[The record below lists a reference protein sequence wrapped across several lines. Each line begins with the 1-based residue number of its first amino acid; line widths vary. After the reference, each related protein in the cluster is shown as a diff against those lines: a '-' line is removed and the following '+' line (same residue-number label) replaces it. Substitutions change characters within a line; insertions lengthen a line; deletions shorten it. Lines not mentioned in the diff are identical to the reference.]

1 METSPVT
8 CRTLEDYYHI
18 NANTFDRQYKDVL
31 SGFRTWTELDHADE
45 WLVFPDNIG
54 PRLAIDETS
63 LSNGELYTVVTNR
76 DRHGRDRCLVA
87 IVRGVRSETVIKA
100 LKVIP
105 DELLDTVGE
114 VTLDLSESM
123 KRIVRTCFPK
133 AMRVIDRFHIQK
145 LACDAVQEMRIKHR
159 WDAIQEANDAME
171 SAKLKDREYVPLRYK
186 NGDTKKE
193 LLARSRYLLFKSG
206 DKWTV
211 SQRQR
216 AEILF
221 REFPDQERAYGLC
234 HSLRMIFS
242 KNTLKDAARLS
253 MARWYNKVEEA
264 GFRSFKVIAATF
276 RERYNDILNFYVNRS
291 SHAAAESFNAKIKS
305 FRASLRGIVDE
316 KFFLYRL
323 AKIYAY
329 PH

>member
-31 SGFRTWTELDHADE
+31 SGFRTWAELDHADE

-171 SAKLKDREYVPLRYK
+171 SAKLKDRDL
-186 NGDTKKE
+186 G
-193 LLARSRYLLFKSG
+193 SMCSG
-206 DKWTV
+206 
-211 SQRQR
+211 
-216 AEILF
+216 
-221 REFPDQERAYGLC
+221 
-234 HSLRMIFS
+234 
-242 KNTLKDAARLS
+242 
-253 MARWYNKVEEA
+253 EEW
-264 GFRSFKVIAATF
+264 
-276 RERYNDILNFYVNRS
+276 
-291 SHAAAESFNAKIKS
+291 
-305 FRASLRGIVDE
+305 
-316 KFFLYRL
+316 
-323 AKIYAY
+323 
-329 PH
+329 

>member
-31 SGFRTWTELDHADE
+31 SGFRTWAELDHADE

-76 DRHGRDRCLVA
+76 DRHGRDRCLVS

-186 NGDTKKE
+186 NGDTK
-193 LLARSRYLLFKSG
+193 
-206 DKWTV
+206 
-211 SQRQR
+211 
-216 AEILF
+216 
-221 REFPDQERAYGLC
+221 AYGLC

-291 SHAAAESFNAKIKS
+291 SNAAAESFNAKIKS